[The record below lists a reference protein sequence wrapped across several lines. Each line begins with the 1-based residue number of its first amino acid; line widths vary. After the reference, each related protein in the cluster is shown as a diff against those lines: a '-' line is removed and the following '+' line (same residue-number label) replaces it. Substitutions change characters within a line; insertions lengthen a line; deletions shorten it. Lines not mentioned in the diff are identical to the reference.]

1 MKKIVIIGF
10 VSLAVFTVNCKSKQ
24 ATETTTNNREQRG
37 ERPQKGGQDPFA
49 EMDINKDGLLT
60 KAEAKG
66 PIANDFAKI
75 DLDGDGIITR
85 AEFDKA
91 PKPQRGNDRPPR
103 R

>member
-1 MKKIVIIGF
+1 MKKIAIIGL
-10 VSLAVFTVNCKSKQ
+10 VGLALITTNCKSKK
-24 ATETTTNNREQRG
+24 TETTTNQEQKRG
-37 ERPQKGGQDPFA
+37 QQGQDPFA
-49 EMDINKDGLLT
+49 EMDKNNDGLLT
-60 KAEAKG
+60 KTEAKG

-91 PKPQRGNDRPPR
+91 PKPQRGGGDRPAR